1 MLLTLKLVRNAFNFL
16 FEEIYFLSR
25 IYLLLASNDNPPSI
39 PQASEDI
46 IEMESKFSKTSQD
59 KIINEQEKILKQIK
73 AQKLADK
80 NTLEGWVSA
89 DRGRVTT
96 LKNFSKFN
104 HVSHGNIDVNKHTQG
119 ITHPYENSSISL
131 E

>member
-1 MLLTLKLVRNAFNFL
+1 MLLALKLVRNAFNFL
-16 FEEIYFLSR
+16 FEEIYFLNR

-59 KIINEQEKILKQIK
+59 KIINEQEEILKKIK
-73 AQKLADK
+73 AQKLAEK
-80 NTLEGWVSA
+80 NILEDWPWVSG

-96 LKNFSKFN
+96 LGNFSKFN
-104 HVSHGNIDVNKHTQG
+104 HVSHATTEVNKHTQG
-119 ITHPYENSSISL
+119 IIHPYEHSSI
-131 E
+131 